1 MDMIEITPEELMGN
15 LDSDDFCRRFGN
27 PVKVRTENGYIV
39 VMAFELY
46 ERLFGKV
53 DLSKEHTIEIDEF
66 LRKSKETE
74 KKDDKPD

>member
-15 LDSDDFCRRFGN
+15 LDFCRRFGN

-53 DLSKEHTIEIDEF
+53 DLSKEQTIEMDDF
-66 LRKSKETE
+66 LGKSKETE
-74 KKDDKPD
+74 NKDDKPN